1 MLFISS
7 VKSIKTTELIPDQ
20 ASSFK

>member
-7 VKSIKTTELIPDQ
+7 VDVAIVCS
-20 ASSFK
+20 